1 MKIHLKYIKPNDKFF
16 GANSNFVDSGFVK
29 TSDELVIG
37 RPKKQKSLERN
48 QWQNQMTLLKK
59 SLMIPLQKIK
69 LMEIQVRFIQDFC
82 ASWA

>member
-1 MKIHLKYIKPNDKFF
+1 VKIC
-16 GANSNFVDSGFVK
+16 
-29 TSDELVIG
+29 DELFIG
-37 RPKKQKSLERN
+37 HAKKQKSLERK